1 MFQKLMLKSTICI
14 PPVWK
19 SYDRSQFGR
28 FLTFVSDS
36 ILMKSLRITNSLSVF
51 VSGVSLMRLAEELK
65 QHDWLAFSGSRTK
78 YCVTYFSGKFC
89 NIGHSTCFSYLF

>member
-36 ILMKSLRITNSLSVF
+36 ILITYPYFRRTSLLFVADSALSLINEP
-51 VSGVSLMRLAEELK
+51 LADILK
-65 QHDWLAFSGSRTK
+65 DAGD
-78 YCVTYFSGKFC
+78 YDAY
-89 NIGHSTCFSYLF
+89 